1 MRQRRAGYLSL
12 LNAGYHGVVFLFV
25 FFFFF
30 FFKALESRPLT
41 DCSAKHLAEEIS
53 PTGPALAP
61 QSLPGV
67 SGQYEA

>member
-1 MRQRRAGYLSL
+1 MRQERGGLPLLPNRGYR
-12 LNAGYHGVVFLFV
+12 GVGFF
-25 FFFFF
+25 FCFFFF

>member
-1 MRQRRAGYLSL
+1 M
-12 LNAGYHGVVFLFV
+12 